1 MIPFPRKKKFNFI
14 KSFFYQLDKV
24 FFAKSLFKI
33 KIYTYLEWIFERLAF
48 EHYGRYRS
56 AHGMPHMTTDVLMP
70 FLQKFLTKE
79 MRIIDL
85 GCGRGEKTVLM
96 ANYVSKVVGI
106 DHNNSELKFAISK
119 KKKQGINNL
128 ELYNDDVVGF
138 LEREDGLN
146 FDVLVCSHI
155 IEHLES
161 PFEFLKKFIN
171 SFQYIYIEVPDY
183 ESTAINKI
191 RIDLKLDL
199 LYKDDD
205 HVLEFNKDSLQAQ
218 LSVLEIKVVEQR
230 SIYGVLQLWCENLNF
245 KY

>member
-1 MIPFPRKKKFNFI
+1 M
-14 KSFFYQLDKV
+14 
-24 FFAKSLFKI
+24 
-33 KIYTYLEWIFERLAF
+33 
-48 EHYGRYRS
+48 
-56 AHGMPHMTTDVLMP
+56 
-70 FLQKFLTKE
+70 
-79 MRIIDL
+79 
-85 GCGRGEKTVLM
+85 
-96 ANYVSKVVGI
+96 
-106 DHNNSELKFAISK
+106 
-119 KKKQGINNL
+119 
-128 ELYNDDVVGF
+128 
-138 LEREDGLN
+138 
-146 FDVLVCSHI
+146 LVCNHI

-218 LSVLEIKVVEQR
+218 LSVLGVKVVEQR

-245 KY
+245 KC